1 MNPFIYLQRDVSPY
15 SVTCFIVKACWMVTK
30 SIYLSNETD
39 ENVLRSK
46 QEIIFA
52 ILKLINA
59 AMDPNSAE

>member
-1 MNPFIYLQRDVSPY
+1 
-15 SVTCFIVKACWMVTK
+15 MVTK

-39 ENVLRSK
+39 DNVLRIK